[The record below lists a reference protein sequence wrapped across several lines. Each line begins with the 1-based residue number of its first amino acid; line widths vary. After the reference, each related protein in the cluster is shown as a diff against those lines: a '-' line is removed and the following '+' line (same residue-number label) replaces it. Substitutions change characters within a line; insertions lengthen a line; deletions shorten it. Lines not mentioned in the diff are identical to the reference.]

1 MIWRAEGTAIAG
13 SVDTAQSSACCS
25 GEGLAVSSVAIDC
38 VRDCGY
44 CWRLASVAR
53 MVLSFL
59 WPARYNTTAVVV
71 PLVGRRRKRQL
82 PITTAAR
89 RLLVHKTRLW
99 IWVVLNVAI
108 AGGTLLVLPAS
119 QWVPRLLLFAAAPV
133 LVSALEVGQALHPR
147 CEGTAL

>member
-119 QWVPRLLLFAAAPV
+119 QWVPRHLLFAAAPV